1 MLIIVWEH
9 VCTGMWR
16 PQNNTAFHSSGAGHL
31 IFCDGCSHRDLGLAI
46 TSTLLTIPSRLCF
59 MNLKF
64 ILMQEGGWNIDYF
77 SPNELEVSLILLTE
91 ETIFPCLIVNVTFI
105 IM

>member
-1 MLIIVWEH
+1 
-9 VCTGMWR
+9 
-16 PQNNTAFHSSGAGHL
+16 
-31 IFCDGCSHRDLGLAI
+31 
-46 TSTLLTIPSRLCF
+46 

-64 ILMQEGGWNIDYF
+64 ILMQEGGWNIDYL

-91 ETIFPCLIVNVTFI
+91 ETIFLCLTVNVTFI